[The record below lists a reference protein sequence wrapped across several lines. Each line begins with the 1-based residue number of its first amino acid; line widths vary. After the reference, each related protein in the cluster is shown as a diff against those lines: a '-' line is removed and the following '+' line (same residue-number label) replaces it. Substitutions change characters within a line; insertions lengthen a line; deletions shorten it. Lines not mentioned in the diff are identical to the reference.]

1 MQVKKSKFDTFTPFD
16 LTIRIE
22 TVEEQAGLFNI
33 FNHSFIVDAANIG
46 EQTNKIRT
54 ALDQDQRF
62 PFEEF
67 DGRLIKRYKN
77 KGDF

>member
-1 MQVKKSKFDTFTPFD
+1 MNVKKSKFDTFTPFD

-22 TVEEQAGLFNI
+22 TPEEQAGLYNI
-33 FNHSFIVDAANIG
+33 FNHSFIVGASGIE
-46 EQTNKIRT
+46 EQTDKIRRN
-54 ALDQDQRF
+54 LEEDQRF

-77 KGDF
+77 KGDI